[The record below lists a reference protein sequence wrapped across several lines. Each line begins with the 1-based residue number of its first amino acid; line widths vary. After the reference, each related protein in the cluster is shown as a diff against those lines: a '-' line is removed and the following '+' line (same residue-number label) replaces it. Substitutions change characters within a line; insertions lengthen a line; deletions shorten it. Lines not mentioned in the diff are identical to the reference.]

1 MPGGYGTSGPW
12 GSSGSTT
19 GTTKPGTSGGY
30 SGGSNQQADNIN
42 RQREERREQQSN
54 AYLNDAS
61 NFQTA
66 QQQMAASL
74 QAAGAV
80 TSGALGGQ
88 ALWNKIPADVAD
100 KIRRS
105 GGDPTLYG
113 NEYYSTFA
121 EGAQAYSPTGI
132 ISISGEGGIPAYKG
146 RDPETGELIPWDP
159 DDWQY
164 ELANKYKI
172 VNPYYGGSGGG
183 GGGWGGYGGYG
194 GYGGGG
200 GGGGSSYGGP
210 PKERPQFPGQPG
222 ERWGQQMP
230 LQQAMINIH
239 GGPGFQQGF
248 ARGGI
253 VSLVE

>member
-132 ISISGEGGIPAYKG
+132 ITIEGEDGIPAYIS
-146 RDPETGELIPWDP
+146 RDEDGNLIPNPDP
-159 DDWQY
+159 
-164 ELANKYKI
+164 LANKYK
-172 VNPYYGGSGGG
+172 VFNPYISSHGGSGNNYNYRRGR
-183 GGGWGGYGGYG
+183 
-194 GYGGGG
+194 
-200 GGGGSSYGGP
+200 GSL
-210 PKERPQFPGQPG
+210 
-222 ERWGQQMP
+222 GQQMYAMGLPGIMYGDMQGENRYSP
-230 LQQAMINIH
+230 LNMNEFMVNVHSPMYAN
-239 GGPGFQQGF
+239 
-248 ARGGI
+248 RGGI
-253 VSLVE
+253 IDLLGDY